1 MKILLFTT
9 MIFLVAC
16 SNTAV
21 KHDLDINE
29 LSTVMAYGTMK
40 ELNDLD
46 PDIEKDLLV
55 RLYQSPILGEN
66 CFIETHGVCRYNY
79 YISVST
85 FDEFPESNIF
95 RLKMI
100 GEVTETHW
108 MKENK
113 YDYVEIVFTLNT
125 YTKEALENNTS
136 LVNSQTK
143 MLVKLEPRSIIEVI
157 K

>member
-9 MIFLVAC
+9 MIFLSAC
-16 SNTAV
+16 SNNTV

-29 LSTVMAYGTMK
+29 LSSVMAYGAMK
-40 ELNDLD
+40 ELNNID

-55 RLYQSPILGEN
+55 RLYQSPILGES

-79 YISVST
+79 YVSVST

-95 RLKMI
+95 RLKMV
-100 GEVTETHW
+100 GEITEIHW
-108 MKENK
+108 VKENK
-113 YDYVEIVFTLNT
+113 YDYVEIEFILNT
-125 YTKEALENNTS
+125 YTKEALANNTS

-143 MLVKLEPRSIIEVI
+143 VLVKLEPSSIVEVVE
-157 K
+157 